1 MAIFKCKMC
10 GGTLEIQENQT
21 VIECDFCGTTQ
32 TVPKLTSDRISN
44 LYARANHY
52 RCNNEFDRA
61 MEIYEQILSEDNND
75 SEAYWSI
82 VLCKYGIVY
91 VEDPATHKR
100 IPTMN
105 RTQMVSILA
114 DPDYQNALQYA
125 DAIQRKVYEE
135 EAKTIERIQKG
146 ILEISSREEK
156 FDVFICYKEKD
167 ENGQRTRD
175 SVIAQEI
182 YYGLKEEGFKVFFAR
197 ITLEDKLG
205 TAYEPYIFSALN
217 SSKVMIV
224 LGTKPE
230 YFEAVWVK
238 NEWSRFLSQIKN
250 GERKLLIPAYRGMDP
265 YLLPAEFSHLQ
276 AQNMENIGFLQDLIR
291 GVTKVVNA
299 SKPKQQE
306 QQQVYQTVGQPT
318 SSNPTVHN
326 YLKRAK
332 MFLQDGDFENALQYC
347 EKALDLDP
355 ENSDAYLYKLLYDLK
370 LHNEKELETYKKDLS
385 KNINFK
391 KAFEF
396 GDEERRSDLEGYL
409 NNKKIIKGKSFDIV
423 YGCIILMNVLFL
435 LSSLVF
441 VSLSRNNPFDVYFT
455 MPLQYLSILVLNIFA
470 VVVEICSIV
479 KLFNGSLTCK
489 LNKLSF
495 KIFLISFSVST
506 FVLVDTILAFTHCNS
521 WVMGWLT
528 FSFSIAVIIL
538 SFICIVYATL
548 KNKNESWE
556 DKRRFKLA
564 AYLVA
569 FIICISSIGT
579 HIYWLNCE
587 KVFINKL
594 TNELTEVNCFGKN
607 MEEFVIPEG
616 VTSIDDYAFW
626 NCSRLKSIEIPY
638 SVTSIGYYAFSN
650 CDSLT
655 SIVIPNSVTSIGDCA
670 FYDCD
675 SLTSIVIP
683 NSVTSIGYSA
693 FAECPIEKA
702 TLPISI
708 GTKYYF
714 EDTLKEVI
722 VTGDAIPDYAFQYY
736 ENLTSVTVSSS
747 VMTIGYQAF
756 MYCSRLKSIVISNNV
771 TSIGGYAFE
780 YCDSLENVYYNG
792 TIEDW
797 CKITF
802 NGNHSNPMC
811 YAEHFY
817 LKNESNEWEELTEL
831 VIPNTITKIG
841 EYQFCGFDNL
851 TSIEIPNSV
860 TSIGNYAFNFCD
872 SLTSIVIPNSVTSIG
887 SYVFSGCS
895 GLTIYCESTS
905 KPSGWN
911 TYWNESVRP
920 IYWAGQWEYDGNGK
934 PIPLI

>member
-32 TVPKLTSDRISN
+32 TLPKLTSDRISN

-61 MEIYEQILSEDNND
+61 MEIYEQILLEDNND

-114 DPDYQNALQYA
+114 DSDYQNALQYA

-306 QQQVYQTVGQPT
+306 QQVYQTVGQPT
-318 SSNPTVHN
+318 SSNPTVRN

-332 MFLQDGDFENALQYC
+332 MFLQDGDFENALEYC

-355 ENSDAYLYKLLYDLK
+355 ENSDAYLYKLLYDLRI
-370 LHNEKELETYKKDLS
+370 NDEKDLGYCGGDFS
-385 KNINFK
+385 DNLNFK
-391 KAFEF
+391 KAYNF
-396 GDEERRSDLEGYL
+396 GSAERKRQLDNYLHAVREELAEEDRL
-409 NNKKIIKGKSFDIV
+409 NRTRKRQNLALRIRKTA
-423 YGCIILMNVLFL
+423 M
-435 LSSLVF
+435 
-441 VSLSRNNPFDVYFT
+441 
-455 MPLQYLSILVLNIFA
+455 M
-470 VVVEICSIV
+470 VVVNKHNNEV
-479 KLFNGSLTCK
+479 K
-489 LNKLSF
+489 
-495 KIFLISFSVST
+495 
-506 FVLVDTILAFTHCNS
+506 
-521 WVMGWLT
+521 
-528 FSFSIAVIIL
+528 
-538 SFICIVYATL
+538 
-548 KNKNESWE
+548 
-556 DKRRFKLA
+556 
-564 AYLVA
+564 
-569 FIICISSIGT
+569 
-579 HIYWLNCE
+579 
-587 KVFINKL
+587 
-594 TNELTEVNCFGKN
+594 
-607 MEEFVIPEG
+607 
-616 VTSIDDYAFW
+616 
-626 NCSRLKSIEIPY
+626 
-638 SVTSIGYYAFSN
+638 
-650 CDSLT
+650 
-655 SIVIPNSVTSIGDCA
+655 
-670 FYDCD
+670 
-675 SLTSIVIP
+675 
-683 NSVTSIGYSA
+683 
-693 FAECPIEKA
+693 
-702 TLPISI
+702 
-708 GTKYYF
+708 
-714 EDTLKEVI
+714 
-722 VTGDAIPDYAFQYY
+722 YY
-736 ENLTSVTVSSS
+736 ENQIKYIQEQLSS
-747 VMTIGYQAF
+747 QEKK
-756 MYCSRLKSIVISNNV
+756 LN
-771 TSIGGYAFE
+771 
-780 YCDSLENVYYNG
+780 DLEL
-792 TIEDW
+792 D
-797 CKITF
+797 
-802 NGNHSNPMC
+802 
-811 YAEHFY
+811 
-817 LKNESNEWEELTEL
+817 L
-831 VIPNTITKIG
+831 
-841 EYQFCGFDNL
+841 
-851 TSIEIPNSV
+851 
-860 TSIGNYAFNFCD
+860 
-872 SLTSIVIPNSVTSIG
+872 
-887 SYVFSGCS
+887 
-895 GLTIYCESTS
+895 
-905 KPSGWN
+905 
-911 TYWNESVRP
+911 
-920 IYWAGQWEYDGNGK
+920 
-934 PIPLI
+934 PIPHRNHLPFP

>member
-10 GGTLEIQENQT
+10 GGTLEIQDNQT

-32 TVPKLTSDRISN
+32 TLPKLTSDRISN

-217 SSKVMIV
+217 SAKVMIV

-306 QQQVYQTVGQPT
+306 QQVYQTVGQPT
-318 SSNPTVHN
+318 SSNPTVLN

-332 MFLQDGDFENALQYC
+332 MFLQDGDFENALEYC

-355 ENSDAYLYKLLYDLK
+355 ENSDAYLYKLLYDLRI
-370 LHNEKELETYKKDLS
+370 NEEKDLGYCGGDFS
-385 KNINFK
+385 DNLNFK
-391 KAFEF
+391 KAYNF
-396 GDEERRSDLEGYL
+396 GSAERKRQLDNYLHAVREELAEEDRVNRTRKRQSLALRIRKTAMTVVVNKHNNEVKYYENQIKYIQEQLSSQEKRLNDLELDLSIEKNKLTYAKKYKISILINIVINIVGFIIYMNALSKDVFGTQCLGFILMAIGYL
-409 NNKKIIKGKSFDIV
+409 RIEKKAGLRKGLINTIVLIFVNAFANIPGFILII
-423 YGCIILMNVLFL
+423 
-435 LSSLVF
+435 
-441 VSLSRNNPFDVYFT
+441 R
-455 MPLQYLSILVLNIFA
+455 A
-470 VVVEICSIV
+470 
-479 KLFNGSLTCK
+479 
-489 LNKLSF
+489 
-495 KIFLISFSVST
+495 LISFVRYSKKEINNNV
-506 FVLVDTILAFTHCNS
+506 NS
-521 WVMGWLT
+521 LIYQIDDVKANIRELRQ
-528 FSFSIAVIIL
+528 
-538 SFICIVYATL
+538 
-548 KNKNESWE
+548 KNE
-556 DKRRFKLA
+556 KVRRE
-564 AYLVA
+564 Y
-569 FIICISSIGT
+569 
-579 HIYWLNCE
+579 
-587 KVFINKL
+587 
-594 TNELTEVNCFGKN
+594 
-607 MEEFVIPEG
+607 
-616 VTSIDDYAFW
+616 
-626 NCSRLKSIEIPY
+626 
-638 SVTSIGYYAFSN
+638 
-650 CDSLT
+650 
-655 SIVIPNSVTSIGDCA
+655 
-670 FYDCD
+670 
-675 SLTSIVIP
+675 
-683 NSVTSIGYSA
+683 
-693 FAECPIEKA
+693 KA
-702 TLPISI
+702 I
-708 GTKYYF
+708 K
-714 EDTLKEVI
+714 
-722 VTGDAIPDYAFQYY
+722 
-736 ENLTSVTVSSS
+736 
-747 VMTIGYQAF
+747 
-756 MYCSRLKSIVISNNV
+756 
-771 TSIGGYAFE
+771 
-780 YCDSLENVYYNG
+780 
-792 TIEDW
+792 
-797 CKITF
+797 
-802 NGNHSNPMC
+802 
-811 YAEHFY
+811 
-817 LKNESNEWEELTEL
+817 
-831 VIPNTITKIG
+831 
-841 EYQFCGFDNL
+841 
-851 TSIEIPNSV
+851 
-860 TSIGNYAFNFCD
+860 
-872 SLTSIVIPNSVTSIG
+872 
-887 SYVFSGCS
+887 
-895 GLTIYCESTS
+895 
-905 KPSGWN
+905 
-911 TYWNESVRP
+911 
-920 IYWAGQWEYDGNGK
+920 
-934 PIPLI
+934 

>member
-32 TVPKLTSDRISN
+32 TLPKLTSDRISN

-217 SSKVMIV
+217 SAKVMIV

-306 QQQVYQTVGQPT
+306 QQVYQTVGQPT
-318 SSNPTVHN
+318 SSNPTVRN

-332 MFLQDGDFENALQYC
+332 MFLQDGDFENALEYC

-355 ENSDAYLYKLLYDLK
+355 ENSDAYLYKLLYDLRI
-370 LHNEKELETYKKDLS
+370 NEEKDLGYCGGDFS
-385 KNINFK
+385 DNLNFK
-391 KAFEF
+391 KAYNF
-396 GDEERRSDLEGYL
+396 GSAERKRQLDNYLHAVREELAEEDRVNRTRKRQNLALKIRKTAMTVVVNKHNNEVKYYENQIKYIQEQLSSQEKKLNDLELDLSIEKNRLTYA
-409 NNKKIIKGKSFDIV
+409 KKYKISILINIVINIVGFIIYMNGLSKDVFGTQCLGF
-423 YGCIILMNVLFL
+423 ILMAIGYIRIEKKAGLRKGL
-435 LSSLVF
+435 IHTIALIF
-441 VSLSRNNPFDVYFT
+441 VNAFANIPGF
-455 MPLQYLSILVLNIFA
+455 ILIIRA
-470 VVVEICSIV
+470 
-479 KLFNGSLTCK
+479 
-489 LNKLSF
+489 
-495 KIFLISFSVST
+495 LISFIRYSKKEINNNV
-506 FVLVDTILAFTHCNS
+506 NS
-521 WVMGWLT
+521 LIYQIDEVKA
-528 FSFSIAVIIL
+528 SIREL
-538 SFICIVYATL
+538 RQ
-548 KNKNESWE
+548 KNE
-556 DKRRFKLA
+556 KVRRE
-564 AYLVA
+564 Y
-569 FIICISSIGT
+569 
-579 HIYWLNCE
+579 
-587 KVFINKL
+587 
-594 TNELTEVNCFGKN
+594 
-607 MEEFVIPEG
+607 
-616 VTSIDDYAFW
+616 
-626 NCSRLKSIEIPY
+626 
-638 SVTSIGYYAFSN
+638 
-650 CDSLT
+650 
-655 SIVIPNSVTSIGDCA
+655 
-670 FYDCD
+670 
-675 SLTSIVIP
+675 
-683 NSVTSIGYSA
+683 
-693 FAECPIEKA
+693 KA
-702 TLPISI
+702 I
-708 GTKYYF
+708 K
-714 EDTLKEVI
+714 
-722 VTGDAIPDYAFQYY
+722 
-736 ENLTSVTVSSS
+736 
-747 VMTIGYQAF
+747 
-756 MYCSRLKSIVISNNV
+756 
-771 TSIGGYAFE
+771 
-780 YCDSLENVYYNG
+780 
-792 TIEDW
+792 
-797 CKITF
+797 
-802 NGNHSNPMC
+802 
-811 YAEHFY
+811 
-817 LKNESNEWEELTEL
+817 
-831 VIPNTITKIG
+831 
-841 EYQFCGFDNL
+841 
-851 TSIEIPNSV
+851 
-860 TSIGNYAFNFCD
+860 
-872 SLTSIVIPNSVTSIG
+872 
-887 SYVFSGCS
+887 
-895 GLTIYCESTS
+895 
-905 KPSGWN
+905 
-911 TYWNESVRP
+911 
-920 IYWAGQWEYDGNGK
+920 
-934 PIPLI
+934 

>member
-61 MEIYEQILSEDNND
+61 MEIYEQILLEDNND

-306 QQQVYQTVGQPT
+306 QQVYQTVGQST
-318 SSNPTVHN
+318 SSNPTVRN

-332 MFLQDGDFENALQYC
+332 MFLQDGDFENALEYC

-355 ENSDAYLYKLLYDLK
+355 ENSDAYLYKLLYDLRI
-370 LHNEKELETYKKDLS
+370 NDEKDLGYCGGDFS
-385 KNINFK
+385 DNLNFK
-391 KAFEF
+391 KAYNF
-396 GDEERRSDLEGYL
+396 GSAERKRQLDNYLHAVREELAEEDRLNRTRKRQNLALRIRKTAMMVVVNKHNNEVKYYENQIKYIQEQLSSQEKKLNDLEL
-409 NNKKIIKGKSFDIV
+409 DLSIEKNKLTYAKKYKISILINIV
-423 YGCIILMNVLFL
+423 INIVGFIIYMNGLANDVFGTQCLGFILMSIGYVLIEKKAHLGKGLVHTIVL
-435 LSSLVF
+435 LF
-441 VSLSRNNPFDVYFT
+441 VNAFANIPGF
-455 MPLQYLSILVLNIFA
+455 ILIIRA
-470 VVVEICSIV
+470 
-479 KLFNGSLTCK
+479 
-489 LNKLSF
+489 
-495 KIFLISFSVST
+495 LISFIRYSKKEINNNVS
-506 FVLVDTILAFTHCNS
+506 S
-521 WVMGWLT
+521 LT
-528 FSFSIAVIIL
+528 YQIDEVKTNIREL
-538 SFICIVYATL
+538 RQ
-548 KNKNESWE
+548 KNE
-556 DKRRFKLA
+556 KVRRE
-564 AYLVA
+564 Y
-569 FIICISSIGT
+569 
-579 HIYWLNCE
+579 
-587 KVFINKL
+587 
-594 TNELTEVNCFGKN
+594 
-607 MEEFVIPEG
+607 
-616 VTSIDDYAFW
+616 
-626 NCSRLKSIEIPY
+626 
-638 SVTSIGYYAFSN
+638 
-650 CDSLT
+650 
-655 SIVIPNSVTSIGDCA
+655 
-670 FYDCD
+670 
-675 SLTSIVIP
+675 
-683 NSVTSIGYSA
+683 
-693 FAECPIEKA
+693 KA
-702 TLPISI
+702 I
-708 GTKYYF
+708 K
-714 EDTLKEVI
+714 
-722 VTGDAIPDYAFQYY
+722 
-736 ENLTSVTVSSS
+736 
-747 VMTIGYQAF
+747 
-756 MYCSRLKSIVISNNV
+756 
-771 TSIGGYAFE
+771 
-780 YCDSLENVYYNG
+780 
-792 TIEDW
+792 
-797 CKITF
+797 
-802 NGNHSNPMC
+802 
-811 YAEHFY
+811 
-817 LKNESNEWEELTEL
+817 
-831 VIPNTITKIG
+831 
-841 EYQFCGFDNL
+841 
-851 TSIEIPNSV
+851 
-860 TSIGNYAFNFCD
+860 
-872 SLTSIVIPNSVTSIG
+872 
-887 SYVFSGCS
+887 
-895 GLTIYCESTS
+895 
-905 KPSGWN
+905 
-911 TYWNESVRP
+911 
-920 IYWAGQWEYDGNGK
+920 
-934 PIPLI
+934 